1 RDILVMCPDIEAYA
15 PLVEAAFGMG
25 GLVIANRTT
34 GVDADWHPGQRLQ
47 VRLADRSLTQTNPL
61 LAVIGK
67 LLDLAG
73 GRAGASE
80 VLDLLESQPVRRR
93 FGFKESDLETIT
105 SWVEKAG
112 IRWAY
117 DERHRDDYG
126 LADYVQNTW
135 RFGLDRLLA
144 GVAMSDDAQQSGP
157 GWIGTTL
164 PLDDVGSTS
173 IDLAGR
179 LAELLD
185 RLEAVTDRLV
195 GSHGV
200 DHWLDAL
207 RDGVDSL
214 TAVPRGE
221 EWQVGQVQRELVGLS
236 AAAAR
241 QSGRR
246 LELRL
251 PDVRALMAERLSGRP
266 TRANFRTGT
275 LTVCTMVPMRSVPH
289 RVVCLLGLDDGV
301 FPRAAAADGDDVLAR
316 TPLTGER
323 DPRSEDRQLL
333 LDAVLAATEHL
344 VVTYSGANE
353 TTGQPRPPAV
363 PLGELLD
370 ALDDT
375 AAGAGEHVLRKHPL
389 QPFAAANLAAGE
401 LRREGPFSFDRAA
414 LRSAEAAAAPR
425 REPERM
431 ADVVLSE
438 HAPGDVELAEL
449 IGFLKAPVR
458 TFLRR
463 RLDVALP
470 EKDEEVLD
478 GLPVELDA
486 LQQWKVGDRML
497 TDLRRGRTPDQALG
511 AEWRRGVLPP
521 GRLGW
526 RLAKEILD
534 QAQPVADLADGLAQ
548 RADART
554 VDIDVDLGGRRLRGT
569 VGDVFGDRVVKV
581 SYSRLGPQHWIEAWV
596 SLLGL
601 CAWSRRGW
609 SAGAVGRGRKNAP
622 PARVAWSRV
631 DEAGAILRDLVA
643 LYDAGMREPLP
654 LPLKTG
660 HAWATERSNKPYWRG
675 RRTAGSWEST
685 FDWSKE
691 DAEPAHV
698 ATYGKDF
705 TFASL
710 IAGPV
715 RPGEEYDGE
724 TTRFGALAMRL
735 WMPMIS
741 RAKQG

>member
-1 RDILVMCPDIEAYA
+1 
-15 PLVEAAFGMG
+15 
-25 GLVIANRTT
+25 
-34 GVDADWHPGQRLQ
+34 
-47 VRLADRSLTQTNPL
+47 VR
-61 LAVIGK
+61 
-67 LLDLAG
+67 
-73 GRAGASE
+73 
-80 VLDLLESQPVRRR
+80 ESNV
-93 FGFKESDLETIT
+93 
-105 SWVEKAG
+105 
-112 IRWAY
+112 RWAF
-117 DERHRDDYG
+117 DQDHRDTFGLTDYQ
-126 LADYVQNTW
+126 QNTW
-135 RFGLDRLLA
+135 RSGLDRVLS
-144 GVAMSDDAQQSGP
+144 GVVMSADAQA
-157 GWIGTTL
+157 WIDTTL
-164 PLDDVGSTS
+164 PLDDVGSTR
-173 IDLAGR
+173 IELAGR
-179 LAELLD
+179 FAEYID
-185 RLEAVTDRLV
+185 RLRTVTDRLD
-195 GSHGV
+195 GSQPLAE
-200 DHWLDAL
+200 WLDAL
-207 RDGVDSL
+207 GDGIDRL
-214 TAVPRGE
+214 TRVGRGDA
-221 EWQVGQVQRELVGLS
+221 WQVGQVRRELAGVAADADTLS
-236 AAAAR
+236 DTA
-241 QSGRR
+241 
-246 LELRL
+246 LRL
-251 PDVRALMAERLSGRP
+251 PDVRALLSAHLAGQP

-301 FPRAAAADGDDVLAR
+301 FPRASAVDGDDVLAR

-353 TTGQPRPPAV
+353 TTGQARPPAV

-370 ALDDT
+370 AVDDT
-375 AAGAGEHVLRKHPL
+375 AAGAAEHVLRRHPL
-389 QPFAAANLAAGE
+389 QPFAVANLAAGA

-431 ADVVLSE
+431 ADVMLPGRTS
-438 HAPGDVELAEL
+438 GDVELTEL

-458 TFLRR
+458 TFLRS

-470 EKDEEVLD
+470 ERDEEVLD

-486 LQQWKVGDRML
+486 LAKWKVGDRML
-497 TDLRRGRTPDQALG
+497 TDLRRGHTPDQALG

-526 RLAKEILD
+526 RLAKEILGEVE
-534 QAQPVADLADGLAQ
+534 PVAE
-548 RADART
+548 RADSLARSADAT
-554 VDIDVDLGGRRLRGT
+554 AVDIDVDLGGRRLRGT

-596 SLLGL
+596 SLLAV
-601 CAWSRRGW
+601 CAESKHCW

-631 DEAGAILRDLVA
+631 DDAGDVLRDLVA

-654 LPLKTG
+654 LPLRTG
-660 HAWATERSNKPYWRG
+660 HAWAMERHNKPYWRAK
-675 RRTAGSWEST
+675 RAAGCWESS

-691 DAEPAHV
+691 DVEPAHV
-698 ATYGKDF
+698 AAFGKDF
-705 TFASL
+705 PYASL
-710 IAGPV
+710 TAAAP

-741 RAKQG
+741 RVKEA